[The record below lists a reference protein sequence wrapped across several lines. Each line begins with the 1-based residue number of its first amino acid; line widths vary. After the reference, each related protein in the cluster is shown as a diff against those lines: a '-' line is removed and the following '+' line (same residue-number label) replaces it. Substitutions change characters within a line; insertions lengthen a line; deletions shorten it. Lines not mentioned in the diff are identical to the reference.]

1 MIRLSRSNFG
11 GRVVDLHD
19 HGLPRICASCGSIYA
34 TQQKCTKCGAH
45 ALELACTNCKV
56 ELADVEI
63 LYVSQASK
71 DVVAEH
77 VFPGDEC
84 PLCKRVFFWRHWA
97 DELDELAARAPPGF
111 RILPEQGFRSARELE
126 VFSFITNSTR
136 NHGDII
142 RRERGVEIRYG
153 DRSRFFKGGANLFTA
168 LDLADYGLDE
178 CPTIRVRPGPPYT
191 QAQLVALRVL
201 IAKIELIAVGDKEDD
216 DAARLLLRTVLRWKR
231 DRERR
236 ALSIASAL
244 LNGSHP
250 GRLVNAYR
258 LLELVLELLLDAEIG
273 RKRRETAV
281 GDRKFVELAAT
292 YKADLKTRIRRRV
305 EALPSQPT
313 QVLQGLWDAVR
324 PGKPFDEKG
333 VFDAIANFR
342 NRHVHRPDEN
352 DDGNSLPWDAPDFER
367 VASRLM
373 ELVVFMLENDPGGV
387 AP

>member
-1 MIRLSRSNFG
+1 MIRLTRNSFG
-11 GRVVDLHD
+11 GRVVELHD
-19 HGLPRICASCGSIYA
+19 HALPRICDDCESVYPER
-34 TQQKCTKCGAH
+34 QKCTKCNVDVFNFACANCSV
-45 ALELACTNCKV
+45 ALV
-56 ELADVEI
+56 RVDV
-63 LYVSQASK
+63 LYVSSTSK
-71 DVVAEH
+71 DVIVEH
-77 VFPGDEC
+77 VIPGDEC
-84 PLCKRVFFWRHWA
+84 VRCNRIFLARHWP
-97 DELDELAARAPPGF
+97 DELDALAAKAPPGF

-136 NHGDII
+136 DHFEIT
-142 RRERGVEIRYG
+142 RRERGVELRHG
-153 DRSRFFKGGANLFTA
+153 ERSRFFRNEANYFTA
-168 LDLADYGLDE
+168 LDLGDYGLDE

-201 IAKIELIAVGDKEDD
+201 IAKIELLLIGDDD
-216 DAARLLLRTVLRWKR
+216 DAAHLLLKTVLKWKR

-273 RKRRETAV
+273 RKRRETGV

-305 EALPSQPT
+305 EALPAPPT
-313 QVLQGLWDAVR
+313 QVLQELWDAVR
-324 PGKPFDEKG
+324 PGKPFEEKG

-352 DDGNSLPWDAPDFER
+352 DDGSSLPWDAPDFER
-367 VASRLM
+367 VASTLM

-387 AP
+387 AL